1 MKTSMGRSRIAV
13 RRDER
18 GMALL
23 AVLMVVFLLTLLG
36 MTSMQLAGQE
46 IVGASALQEE
56 RLAHHAAE
64 SAVDVVMGWF
74 HDPALH
80 PQGVETTWLTKR
92 LVNAQ
97 GDASYFDA
105 QGRAQFAG
113 TGASPDVVF
122 DAANAQHDR
131 LMNDPQAGWFKSL
144 KGLARILKLRVYGAT
159 RPGLLCTVE
168 VTAAAGHTS
177 RVTKTVS
184 VEFGAYAV
192 PALHAPIQSGT
203 VGNESAPPSAGSV
216 FAHWGDMVVRGKA
229 YFPRPEAVPMKSGLA
244 PVTGQAYDEMTHR
257 EDRWFTIR
265 LGGDAFFAQLPAEAW
280 SGLPLNLHTHQ
291 DPVPGLKVDQWDYDT
306 LKSMARQFGQYYGI
320 DRDGLLYAGGVIQP
334 GSGRPASEVF
344 ASKGPG
350 DHRGLIFVDT
360 LDGMPPR
367 PDNLGTI
374 VLDQEYAEGIFIVNA
389 HVLWKAGAHGK
400 PVSALSPPPEGQQ
413 SLGARIP
420 VQLSG
425 IHLQGVLCVAGDVR
439 YAGHLKVYG
448 GVVAQ
453 GAIVDGTN
461 GSGMLEAWYN
471 HDLRDGLVQGMPL
484 VFVAP
489 GSWQAKI

>member
-64 SAVDVVMGWF
+64 AAVDVVMGWF

-122 DAANAQHDR
+122 DAAHAQHDR
-131 LMNDPQAGWFKSL
+131 LMNDPQTGWFKSL

-168 VTAAAGHTS
+168 VTAGAGHTS

-192 PALHAPIQSGT
+192 PALHAPIQGGT
-203 VGNESAPPSAGSV
+203 VGNESAPSSAGSV

-229 YFPRPEAVPMKSGLA
+229 YFPRPEAVPMKSGWE
-244 PVTGQAYDEMTHR
+244 P
-257 EDRWFTIR
+257 
-265 LGGDAFFAQLPAEAW
+265 
-280 SGLPLNLHTHQ
+280 
-291 DPVPGLKVDQWDYDT
+291 
-306 LKSMARQFGQYYGI
+306 
-320 DRDGLLYAGGVIQP
+320 
-334 GSGRPASEVF
+334 
-344 ASKGPG
+344 
-350 DHRGLIFVDT
+350 
-360 LDGMPPR
+360 
-367 PDNLGTI
+367 
-374 VLDQEYAEGIFIVNA
+374 
-389 HVLWKAGAHGK
+389 
-400 PVSALSPPPEGQQ
+400 
-413 SLGARIP
+413 
-420 VQLSG
+420 
-425 IHLQGVLCVAGDVR
+425 
-439 YAGHLKVYG
+439 
-448 GVVAQ
+448 
-453 GAIVDGTN
+453 
-461 GSGMLEAWYN
+461 
-471 HDLRDGLVQGMPL
+471 
-484 VFVAP
+484 
-489 GSWQAKI
+489 